1 MIHWKAFA
9 GTMLSL
15 ALFAP
20 LLLAQQ
26 TPSDKPA
33 SPAAS
38 GTSAQGS
45 SAQGSSSQ
53 GSSAQ
58 GPSSQS
64 QGAVAKNAQPKS
76 SQPGRSRQIKGSHEA
91 CWKQAGIPESA
102 IQQRKSIEETAHS
115 QVQSV
120 CSDSSLNQQQKV
132 QKIRDIRK
140 STHEQMRGLLSPQQ
154 EQALKQ
160 CQREHGRAGAH
171 HAGSGA
177 SGARAGNPCAGSE

>member
-20 LLLAQQ
+20 SLLAQQ

-38 GTSAQGS
+38 GTSAQSS

-58 GPSSQS
+58 GSSSQN
-64 QGAVAKNAQPKS
+64 QGTLAKNAPPKS
-76 SQPGRSRQIKGSHEA
+76 SQPGRSQIKGSHEA

-102 IQQRKSIEETAHS
+102 IQQRKTIEENAHS

-120 CSDSSLNQQQKV
+120 CSDSSLNQQQKM

-140 STHEQMRGLLSPQQ
+140 STHEQMRSLLSPQQ

-177 SGARAGNPCAGSE
+177 SGAHAGNPCAGSE